1 MQLCLLG
8 ASKIITSLQ
17 NSTSVYVA
25 SEQRLDRGG
34 DKSVL
39 SLVPIMCKTVLGK
52 AEDLKNRQTKQTTRS
67 LSSHLCG
74 KESIIM

>member
-1 MQLCLLG
+1 MQLGLLG

-17 NSTSVYVA
+17 NSTSVYIA

-39 SLVPIMCKTVLGK
+39 SLVPIMCKIVLGK
-52 AEDLKNRQTKQTTRS
+52 GEDLKNRQTEQTTRF
-67 LSSHLCG
+67 LSSYLCG